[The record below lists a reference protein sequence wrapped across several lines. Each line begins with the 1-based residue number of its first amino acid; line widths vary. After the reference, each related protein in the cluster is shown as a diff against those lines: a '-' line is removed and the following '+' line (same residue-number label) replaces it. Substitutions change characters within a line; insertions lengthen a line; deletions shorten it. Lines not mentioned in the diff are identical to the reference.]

1 MAYYSLNNK
10 YGKFRNQEKLLNNCI
25 DSKLQVSMMVDD
37 WIGMATCIIGNNGLV
52 VKLKSYILRDLPLFI
67 RHYNLSNWKLVDME
81 TIRCSRIQSAIKKN
95 DIQVTKLFVDSV
107 IPS

>member
-37 WIGMATCIIGNNGLV
+37 WIGIGNNGLA

-107 IPS
+107 IAS

>member
-1 MAYYSLNNK
+1 
-10 YGKFRNQEKLLNNCI
+10 
-25 DSKLQVSMMVDD
+25 
-37 WIGMATCIIGNNGLV
+37 MATCIIGNNGLV

-67 RHYNLSNWKLVDME
+67 RDYNSSNWKLVDME

-107 IPS
+107 IAS

>member
-10 YGKFRNQEKLLNNCI
+10 YGKSRNQEKLLNNCI

-37 WIGMATCIIGNNGLV
+37 WIGIGNNGLA

-95 DIQVTKLFVDSV
+95 DIQVTKLFLDSV
-107 IPS
+107 IAS

>member
-10 YGKFRNQEKLLNNCI
+10 YGKSRNQEKLLNNCI

-37 WIGMATCIIGNNGLV
+37 WIGIGNNGLA

-81 TIRCSRIQSAIKKN
+81 TIRCSKIQSAIKMN
-95 DIQVTKLFVDSV
+95 DIQVTKLFLDSV
-107 IPS
+107 IAS

>member
-52 VKLKSYILRDLPLFI
+52 VNMIPNIEFMILKLIMK
-67 RHYNLSNWKLVDME
+67 
-81 TIRCSRIQSAIKKN
+81 
-95 DIQVTKLFVDSV
+95 
-107 IPS
+107 

>member
-52 VKLKSYILRDLPLFI
+52 VKLKSYIL
-67 RHYNLSNWKLVDME
+67 
-81 TIRCSRIQSAIKKN
+81 SRIVYYPYKFSSN
-95 DIQVTKLFVDSV
+95 HSV
-107 IPS
+107 K